1 MGLFSNKIS
10 RDELK
15 AGDHIYSWRSYIYSH
30 HGIYVGAG
38 KVIHFTRRG
47 GLEIGTGTYL
57 DKIIEISVP
66 RHGGDNPCPNCGG
79 QSTLDGVISSC
90 LDCFLAGGNL
100 YLFQYD
106 VSKAILVAKQRG
118 GTCTTA
124 PSDPPEEVV
133 HRARY
138 LLWGN
143 GFGEYHLLD
152 NNCEDFAIYCKTGLL
167 VFSVTKSGSSSQVNA
182 VCAAGG
188 VASLALRYLGV
199 GRTAGQAASL
209 AVKYCIGRV
218 AYDVGVRKDVR
229 KVPVEE
235 LATLMAAIYWTIWT
249 LPTATKTRAG
259 KVIHF
264 TCRGGLEIGTGTYL
278 DKIIQISVPRH
289 GGDNPCPNCGD
300 QSTLNSVISSCLDCF
315 LAGGNLY
322 LFQYDV
328 SKAILRGGT
337 CTTAPSDPP
346 EEIVHRARYLLSGNG
361 FGEYHLLDN
370 NCEDFA
376 IYCKTGLLSGSS
388 SQVNSVCAAGG
399 VASLALRFLGV
410 GRTAG
415 QAASL
420 AVCPASVVSAAA
432 SAIST
437 TLGFVT
443 TGFSAMAVAGYSKY
457 FIGRVAYDV
466 GVRKDIRK
474 VPVEE

>member
-1 MGLFSNKIS
+1 METWAKESNFGQAECLRVIDSYCEGAGSQNPNVNGNRVWNPGVLVVEEDKSYSSVIAEKLWIAEYRRISVLDLFSGFYAFHFI
-10 RDELK
+10 
-15 AGDHIYSWRSYIYSH
+15 
-30 HGIYVGAG
+30 GIY
-38 KVIHFTRRG
+38 
-47 GLEIGTGTYL
+47 IG
-57 DKIIEISVP
+57 
-66 RHGGDNPCPNCGG
+66 
-79 QSTLDGVISSC
+79 
-90 LDCFLAGGNL
+90 
-100 YLFQYD
+100 
-106 VSKAILVAKQRG
+106 
-118 GTCTTA
+118 
-124 PSDPPEEVV
+124 
-133 HRARY
+133 
-138 LLWGN
+138 
-143 GFGEYHLLD
+143 
-152 NNCEDFAIYCKTGLL
+152 
-167 VFSVTKSGSSSQVNA
+167 
-182 VCAAGG
+182 
-188 VASLALRYLGV
+188 
-199 GRTAGQAASL
+199 
-209 AVKYCIGRV
+209 
-218 AYDVGVRKDVR
+218 
-229 KVPVEE
+229 
-235 LATLMAAIYWTIWT
+235 
-249 LPTATKTRAG
+249 AG

-376 IYCKTGLLSGSS
+376 IYCKTGLLVFSVTKSGSS

-443 TGFSAMAVAGYSKY
+443 TGFSAMVVAGYSKY
-457 FIGRVAYDV
+457 CIGRVAYDV

-474 VPVEE
+474 VPVDELSTLMAVLEGNILDNDNNDKNVVKLRI

>member
-1 MGLFSNKIS
+1 
-10 RDELK
+10 ELK

-30 HGIYVGAG
+30 HGSISFTLSLSLIHIFAYSRSRSLAPFSGFYAFHFIGIYVGAG

-209 AVKYCIGRV
+209 AVSPATVFSAATRAVTMTLGLVTTGLAAAVAVAGYSKYCIGRV

-235 LATLMAAIYWTIWT
+235 LATLMA
-249 LPTATKTRAG
+249 
-259 KVIHF
+259 V
-264 TCRGGLEIGTGTYL
+264 LE
-278 DKIIQISVPRH
+278 
-289 GGDNPCPNCGD
+289 
-300 QSTLNSVISSCLDCF
+300 
-315 LAGGNLY
+315 GN
-322 LFQYDV
+322 
-328 SKAILRGGT
+328 I
-337 CTTAPSDPP
+337 
-346 EEIVHRARYLLSGNG
+346 
-361 FGEYHLLDN
+361 LDN
-370 NCEDFA
+370 LD
-376 IYCKTGLLSGSS
+376 IT
-388 SQVNSVCAAGG
+388 NSD
-399 VASLALRFLGV
+399 
-410 GRTAG
+410 
-415 QAASL
+415 
-420 AVCPASVVSAAA
+420 
-432 SAIST
+432 
-437 TLGFVT
+437 
-443 TGFSAMAVAGYSKY
+443 KN
-457 FIGRVAYDV
+457 
-466 GVRKDIRK
+466 K
-474 VPVEE
+474 

>member
-1 MGLFSNKIS
+1 METWAKESNFGQAECLRVI
-10 RDELK
+10 D
-15 AGDHIYSWRSYIYSH
+15 SYCE
-30 HGIYVGAG
+30 GAG
-38 KVIHFTRRG
+38 
-47 GLEIGTGTYL
+47 
-57 DKIIEISVP
+57 SQ
-66 RHGGDNPCPNCGG
+66 NPNVNGNRVWNP
-79 QSTLDGVISSC
+79 GV
-90 LDCFLAGGNL
+90 
-100 YLFQYD
+100 
-106 VSKAILVAKQRG
+106 LV
-118 GTCTTA
+118 
-124 PSDPPEEVV
+124 
-133 HRARY
+133 
-138 LLWGN
+138 
-143 GFGEYHLLD
+143 
-152 NNCEDFAIYCKTGLL
+152 
-167 VFSVTKSGSSSQVNA
+167 
-182 VCAAGG
+182 
-188 VASLALRYLGV
+188 
-199 GRTAGQAASL
+199 
-209 AVKYCIGRV
+209 
-218 AYDVGVRKDVR
+218 
-229 KVPVEE
+229 VEE
-235 LATLMAAIYWTIWT
+235 DKSYSRIYIG
-249 LPTATKTRAG
+249 AG

-328 SKAILRGGT
+328 SKAIL
-337 CTTAPSDPP
+337 
-346 EEIVHRARYLLSGNG
+346 VARR
-361 FGEYHLLDN
+361 
-370 NCEDFA
+370 
-376 IYCKTGLLSGSS
+376 

-474 VPVEE
+474 VPMEELSTLMAVLEGNILDNDNNDKNVVKLRI

>member
-30 HGIYVGAG
+30 HGIYVGDR

-66 RHGGDNPCPNCGG
+66 RHGGDNPCPNCRD

-133 HRARY
+133 HRAKC
-138 LLWGN
+138 LLSGN

-199 GRTAGQAASL
+199 VRTAGKAASL
-209 AVKYCIGRV
+209 AV
-218 AYDVGVRKDVR
+218 
-229 KVPVEE
+229 
-235 LATLMAAIYWTIWT
+235 
-249 LPTATKTRAG
+249 
-259 KVIHF
+259 
-264 TCRGGLEIGTGTYL
+264 
-278 DKIIQISVPRH
+278 S
-289 GGDNPCPNCGD
+289 
-300 QSTLNSVISSCLDCF
+300 
-315 LAGGNLY
+315 
-322 LFQYDV
+322 
-328 SKAILRGGT
+328 
-337 CTTAPSDPP
+337 
-346 EEIVHRARYLLSGNG
+346 
-361 FGEYHLLDN
+361 
-370 NCEDFA
+370 
-376 IYCKTGLLSGSS
+376 
-388 SQVNSVCAAGG
+388 
-399 VASLALRFLGV
+399 
-410 GRTAG
+410 
-415 QAASL
+415 
-420 AVCPASVVSAAA
+420 PASVVSAAA
-432 SAIST
+432 CAIST

-443 TGFSAMAVAGYSKY
+443 TGFAAMAVVGYGKY
-457 FIGRVAYDV
+457 CIGRVAYDV

-474 VPVEE
+474 VPVEELSTLMAVLESSLDNLDNTNIDKNK

>member
-30 HGIYVGAG
+30 HGIYVGDG

-57 DKIIEISVP
+57 DNIIQISVP
-66 RHGGDNPCPNCGG
+66 RHGDNPCPNCGD
-79 QSTLDGVISSC
+79 QSILDGVISSC
-90 LDCFLAGGNL
+90 LDCFLAGGSL

-133 HRARY
+133 HRAKC
-138 LLWGN
+138 LLWSN

-209 AVKYCIGRV
+209 AVSPATVVSAATRAVTMTLGLVTTGFAAVAVAGYSNYCIGRV

-235 LATLMAAIYWTIWT
+235 LATLMAVRNI
-249 LPTATKTRAG
+249 
-259 KVIHF
+259 
-264 TCRGGLEIGTGTYL
+264 
-278 DKIIQISVPRH
+278 
-289 GGDNPCPNCGD
+289 
-300 QSTLNSVISSCLDCF
+300 
-315 LAGGNLY
+315 
-322 LFQYDV
+322 
-328 SKAILRGGT
+328 
-337 CTTAPSDPP
+337 
-346 EEIVHRARYLLSGNG
+346 
-361 FGEYHLLDN
+361 LDN
-370 NCEDFA
+370 LDN
-376 IYCKTGLLSGSS
+376 T
-388 SQVNSVCAAGG
+388 NSD
-399 VASLALRFLGV
+399 
-410 GRTAG
+410 
-415 QAASL
+415 
-420 AVCPASVVSAAA
+420 
-432 SAIST
+432 
-437 TLGFVT
+437 
-443 TGFSAMAVAGYSKY
+443 KN
-457 FIGRVAYDV
+457 
-466 GVRKDIRK
+466 K
-474 VPVEE
+474 